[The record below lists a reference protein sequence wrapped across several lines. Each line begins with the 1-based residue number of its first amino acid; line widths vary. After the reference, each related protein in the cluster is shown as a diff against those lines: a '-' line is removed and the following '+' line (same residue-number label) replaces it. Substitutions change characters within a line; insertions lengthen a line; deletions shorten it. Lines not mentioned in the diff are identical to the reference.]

1 MHLALVILLKLMRK
15 RNAFPLMRWL
25 TCRMSAWSMGDLLPY
40 PHPYLHQRRLSE
52 NGVDAGKVVPEMD
65 LNSEGIISTH
75 FNSVIPESRSS
86 SFFFFPVQSNKLA
99 FFFLLKPV

>member
-1 MHLALVILLKLMRK
+1 
-15 RNAFPLMRWL
+15 
-25 TCRMSAWSMGDLLPY
+25 MGDLPY
-40 PHPYLHQRRLSE
+40 PYPYLHQRRLLE
-52 NGVDAGKVVPEMD
+52 NGDDAGKVVPEMD

-86 SFFFFPVQSNKLA
+86 FFFFFQCKVISSFF

>member
-1 MHLALVILLKLMRK
+1 
-15 RNAFPLMRWL
+15 
-25 TCRMSAWSMGDLLPY
+25 MGDLPY
-40 PHPYLHQRRLSE
+40 PYPYLHQRRLLE
-52 NGVDAGKVVPEMD
+52 NGADAGKVVPEMD

-86 SFFFFPVQSNKLA
+86 FFFFFFQCKVISSFFF

>member
-1 MHLALVILLKLMRK
+1 M
-15 RNAFPLMRWL
+15 
-25 TCRMSAWSMGDLLPY
+25 TYLPY
-40 PHPYLHQRRLSE
+40 PHPYLHQRKLSE
-52 NGVDAGKVVPEMD
+52 DGVDAGNVVPEMD

-86 SFFFFPVQSNKLA
+86 YFFFFQCKVISLL